1 MDLEIFKEV
10 ISINDELVK
19 STKQAE
25 FVFSNNLPE
34 YINCLVD
41 VTQTVYSYD
50 KGLVLYLT
58 VPTSDVNKVTDFL
71 DLKYGGFDDLIN
83 DYKTVSHVGVK
94 YNRIADSL

>member
-10 ISINDELVK
+10 ININDELLK

-25 FVFSNNLPE
+25 FVFDNNLPE
-34 YINCLVD
+34 YVKVLVD
-41 VTQTVYSYD
+41 MTQTVYSYD

-58 VPTSDVNKVTDFL
+58 VPTGEVKKVTDFL
-71 DLKYGGFDDLIN
+71 ELKYDGYDDLIN

-94 YNRIADSL
+94 YTRIVENL